1 MTKMKILWF
10 TNSACGS
17 VRRNSE
23 EKVTSGGWLISLEEE
38 MKKAEDIQLSVAF
51 FSSTEKR
58 SFRYDGVD
66 YFPIYVPSASSV
78 IMRIINRYAPLEKL
92 DEKLL
97 PAMLAVVKRV
107 SPDLIHI
114 HGTEERFGL
123 IQDYVK
129 DTPICFSIQ
138 GLMAPYERKFFSGMP
153 YALASKHERIRDK
166 IKRVSLKSNWQ
177 RYQFNARREEHFLKH
192 SKYILGRTF
201 WDKDITLALNQE
213 RKYFVV
219 DEILRSPFYEKQWG
233 KNNFGAGKMRL
244 VSTMSSCI
252 YKGFEMVLE
261 TADLLKRF
269 SKVDFEWNI
278 IGFDNSDKLVDIA
291 QKITKLE
298 YNSLNIK
305 LLGIRNADYVS
316 DVIAQ
321 SDIYVQVSHI
331 ENSPN
336 SVCEAMIMGI
346 PVIASFAGGTASL
359 LENGK
364 EGVLVQDGD
373 PYVCAGAILDLY
385 SNPSKA
391 IAMGQAARARALE
404 RHNANRI
411 RGQLLSAYQTVLEDY
426 SD

>member
-1 MTKMKILWF
+1 MTKMRILWF

-252 YKGFEMVLE
+252 YKGFETVLE

-346 PVIASFAGGTASL
+346 PVIASFAG
-359 LENGK
+359 
-364 EGVLVQDGD
+364 
-373 PYVCAGAILDLY
+373 
-385 SNPSKA
+385 
-391 IAMGQAARARALE
+391 
-404 RHNANRI
+404 
-411 RGQLLSAYQTVLEDY
+411 
-426 SD
+426 